1 MQKNTKPHQPS
12 SLSRPPIVTILGHV
26 DHGKTTLLDKI
37 RKSHV
42 AAKEEGGITQ
52 HIGAYQITVASDPA
66 KRAITFIDTPG
77 HQAFAKMRVR
87 GAQVADI
94 AVLVIAANDGIMP
107 QTIESIGHTK
117 DAKIPAIIALNKID
131 LPDTNTDKIKKQLTT
146 HGFNLEEYGGDTPV
160 IPLSAKTGE
169 GVDKL
174 LSMILLLSEMHE
186 VKEENPGQLK
196 GIVIESALSKQ
207 RGATGTVILRS
218 GKLKVGEDIANDTQI
233 FRVRAI
239 LDEYGKSKKE
249 IGPGDPGLILGWK
262 LLPQVGSLIRPK
274 NLVKEAVIAAR
285 PIAPPGIPLYI
296 PQSEEK
302 KDEKVRLILK
312 TDTAGSLE
320 AISASLKDNV
330 DIIEKYIGAIT
341 ESDILLAKTTHAL
354 VIGFHI
360 PVSESVIKLA
370 QTEKVLI
377 KTYDIIY
384 ELLDEIDDVVDALK
398 KGNLVTILGE
408 AKVQALFPH
417 ENDLIAGIKVL
428 SGRIAKGDQVKI
440 MRNEE
445 EIGRSRI
452 KSMRHLKQE
461 TTKAEQGTEAGILL
475 SSNLPLLTGD
485 SIISIG

>member
-1 MQKNTKPHQPS
+1 MTKKTLQPKTNF
-12 SLSRPPIVTILGHV
+12 RPPIVTILGHV

-37 RKSHV
+37 RESHV

-52 HIGAYQITVASDPA
+52 HIGAYQIKVESDRE

-94 AVLVIAANDGIMP
+94 AVLVVAANDGIMP
-107 QTIESIGHTK
+107 QTIESIGHIK

-131 LPDTNTDKIKKQLTT
+131 LPDTNIDKIKKQLAT

-160 IPLSAKTGE
+160 IPISAKTGE

-186 VKEENPGQLK
+186 TKEETPGQLK
-196 GIVIESALSKQ
+196 GVVIESSLSKQ
-207 RGATGTVILRS
+207 KGATGTVILRS
-218 GKLKVGEDIANDTQI
+218 GTLKVGEDVSNDTHI

-249 IGPGDPGLILGWK
+249 IGAGDPGLILGWK
-262 LLPQVGSLIRPK
+262 VLPAVGSLITPK
-274 NLVKEAVIAAR
+274 NMVKEIVLQ
-285 PIAPPGIPLYI
+285 PVPSAPTIIPPYI
-296 PQSEEK
+296 PQTEE

-330 DIIEKYIGAIT
+330 DIIGKYVGAIT
-341 ESDILLAKTTHAL
+341 ESDVLLAKTTHAL

-360 PVSESVIKLA
+360 PVSESVVKLA

-384 ELLDEIDDVVDALK
+384 QLLDEIDDVVDALK

-417 ENDLIAGIKVL
+417 ENDLIVGIKVL

-440 MRNEE
+440 LRKEE

-452 KSMRHLKQE
+452 KSMRHLKEE
-461 TTKAEQGTEAGILL
+461 TTKAEQGAEAGILL